1 MGKKGVK
8 KKKKKKTKKAT
19 SSLLGDL
26 GGIEVEVAEKVDKFV
41 NCQLKL
47 LSARVRRESRK
58 DFRDR
63 WPPAFECETCHKA
76 FTTGHDYSLHMC

>member
-47 LSARVRRESRK
+47 INWIFL
-58 DFRDR
+58 DF
-63 WPPAFECETCHKA
+63 ELKQCNV
-76 FTTGHDYSLHMC
+76 

>member
-26 GGIEVEVAEKVDKFV
+26 GGIEGASAQKRLRGESNATGKCLSNIV
-41 NCQLKL
+41 NGTC
-47 LSARVRRESRK
+47 VR
-58 DFRDR
+58 
-63 WPPAFECETCHKA
+63 
-76 FTTGHDYSLHMC
+76 

>member
-41 NCQLKL
+41 N
-47 LSARVRRESRK
+47 
-58 DFRDR
+58 
-63 WPPAFECETCHKA
+63 
-76 FTTGHDYSLHMC
+76 